1 MKTIVVYKSKYGS
14 TKTYAE
20 WIAGEISCEAVD
32 AKNISAKDLAGYD
45 AIVYGGGLYAEII
58 GGLCLITKNI
68 DLLKD
73 KKIAV
78 YSCGITPL
86 DCREYYDKMV
96 IEKNFKKG
104 VPENVRVF
112 NFMGKMILDELSV
125 VHRTALKTLKKIMS
139 SKENPTEMEKMLIDL
154 CDADGDF
161 TDKASITGL
170 IDYIRN

>member
-1 MKTIVVYKSKYGS
+1 
-14 TKTYAE
+14 
-20 WIAGEISCEAVD
+20 
-32 AKNISAKDLAGYD
+32 
-45 AIVYGGGLYAEII
+45 
-58 GGLCLITKNI
+58 
-68 DLLKD
+68 
-73 KKIAV
+73 
-78 YSCGITPL
+78 
-86 DCREYYDKMV
+86 MV